1 MPSITLEIRNR
12 SGLHA
17 RPAALFVQTAMRF
30 EADVTLANMDRDRRK
45 SSSARSLLGVLGLGV
60 SRGHRIRIEANGTD
74 ADEALASLRAMV
86 ESGLGEPV
94 VGEAES

>member
-60 SRGHRIRIEANGTD
+60 SRGHRIRIEANGAD